1 MRTPY
6 TVSPVALRENMVL
19 QGVLH
24 FSGQLDE
31 SVAAGELALAMSGRL
46 SWSMAA
52 LAATLAGMGKPE
64 DADAVYSE
72 MSARARRLYVP
83 PAQLALAAAAAA
95 RENEAILHARDAFEI
110 LDPSCQETRPM
121 FLLEA
126 VAQSANALALV
137 LHVFGI
143 LQRARPTHIFCKE
156 ENQPQLICRCQIFQ
170 FRNGLALW
178 ITSDW
183 DIDEM

>member
-110 LDPSCQETRPM
+110 LDPSCQVFFSRHLPYSAPLYAYPRLCE
-121 FLLEA
+121 LL
-126 VAQSANALALV
+126 VQ
-137 LHVFGI
+137 HG
-143 LQRARPTHIFCKE
+143 R
-156 ENQPQLICRCQIFQ
+156 
-170 FRNGLALW
+170 
-178 ITSDW
+178 SDW
-183 DIDEM
+183 LRA

>member
-1 MRTPY
+1 VELDSESY
-6 TVSPVALRENMVL
+6 LAQMVL

-52 LAATLAGMGKPE
+52 LAATLAGLGKPE

-83 PAQLALAAAAAA
+83 PAQRALAAAAAA
-95 RENEAILHARDAFEI
+95 RENEAILHARDPLYAYPRFCE
-110 LDPSCQETRPM
+110 
-121 FLLEA
+121 LLVQHGRSNWLCA
-126 VAQSANALALV
+126 
-137 LHVFGI
+137 
-143 LQRARPTHIFCKE
+143 
-156 ENQPQLICRCQIFQ
+156 
-170 FRNGLALW
+170 
-178 ITSDW
+178 
-183 DIDEM
+183 